1 MRILQAAIPGADVR
15 WVKLDLADQAQIRT
29 FSNALIADR
38 TPLSILVNNAGIMA
52 CPLSR
57 TKDGF
62 ETQFGVNHLGHFALT
77 KRLLPLLKVGARRI
91 DLKVANPFARYLCPI
106 ARGVQANA
114 PARIVNLSSSAP
126 WNFEPPAAVGPAE
139 ALYPPLDAA
148 ALNFTATDTQPAR
161 PYNAWDVYGY
171 AKFANLL
178 HAKELAR
185 RLGPA
190 DGVTAYS

>member
-1 MRILQAAIPGADVR
+1 M
-15 WVKLDLADQAQIRT
+15 
-29 FSNALIADR
+29 
-38 TPLSILVNNAGIMA
+38 
-52 CPLSR
+52 
-57 TKDGF
+57 
-62 ETQFGVNHLGHFALT
+62 ET
-77 KRLLPLLKVGARRI
+77 LKVTNSDALYH
-91 DLKVANPFARYLCPI
+91 DSFAQD
-106 ARGVQANA
+106 VQANA

-126 WNFEPPAAVGPAE
+126 WNFEPPAAGEPAD